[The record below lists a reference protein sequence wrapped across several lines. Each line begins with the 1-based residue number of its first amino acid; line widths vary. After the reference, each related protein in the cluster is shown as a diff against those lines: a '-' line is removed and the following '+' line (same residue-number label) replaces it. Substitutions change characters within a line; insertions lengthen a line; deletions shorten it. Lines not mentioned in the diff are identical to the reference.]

1 MNLLITGG
9 AGFIGSHFTASALG
23 GGQHFAQDIRV
34 TVLDSLTRSG
44 NPANLDSVA
53 TDPRFRF
60 VHGDIRDVRLVDRV
74 MAGHDAVVHFAAE
87 THVDR
92 SISSAGPFVAT
103 NVVGTQVLL
112 DAALRHSVGRFVHVS
127 TDEVY
132 GSVSDGSWSESSPLE
147 PNSPYAAS
155 KASAD
160 LLALSYQRTHSL
172 DVVVSRSSNTYGPRQ
187 FPEKLIPLFLTNLM
201 EGVPVP
207 LYGNGQNV
215 RDWLH
220 VSDHCRAIELIL
232 HRGKSGEVYNVGGGT
247 ELTNEDVTARL
258 LSACDAG
265 WDMVDRVPDRKG
277 HDLRYSLDTRKI
289 TAELGY
295 APQRKFDEA
304 LEETVRWY
312 RDNRSWWQPLKAAAA
327 LT

>member
-9 AGFIGSHFTASALG
+9 AGFIGSHFTAFALG
-23 GGQHFAQDIRV
+23 GGPHFTQDVRV

-44 NPANLDSVA
+44 NAANLDSVA
-53 TDPRFRF
+53 TDQRFRF
-60 VHGDIRDVRLVDRV
+60 VHGDIRDARLVDRV
-74 MAGHDAVVHFAAE
+74 VQGHDAVVHFAAE

-92 SISSAGPFVAT
+92 SITSAGPFVAT

-132 GSVSDGSWSESSPLE
+132 GSISDGSWSESSPLK

-160 LLALSYQRTHSL
+160 LLALSYQRTHGL
-172 DVVVSRSSNTYGPRQ
+172 DVVVSRSSNTYGSRQ

-201 EGVPVP
+201 EGLSVP
-207 LYGNGQNV
+207 LYGSGQNV

-220 VSDHCRAIELIL
+220 VSDHCRAIALIL
-232 HRGKSGEVYNVGGGT
+232 HCGRSGEVYNVGGGT

-289 TAELGY
+289 AAELGY

-304 LEETVRWY
+304 IEETIRWY
-312 RDNRSWWQPLKAAAA
+312 RDNRSWWYPLKAAAA